1 MKRSKYETVTP
12 PRRRWTANLSEQVVC
27 FFTAIAMRLLLLSLL
42 ALAQGF
48 VPRAMRVPVRGERAA
63 GKITDPKEQLSG
75 EDDVAQFYK
84 SALEKLMI
92 AEHEQTLAAVAY
104 ARAETI
110 AQKEARIHELEA
122 RIAAAAEARH
132 LLSIIEV
139 QPPAGEADEAPPS
152 ASAPE
157 AKRAIRSC
165 TGESSRSWRFAY
177 REQQ

>member
-1 MKRSKYETVTP
+1 
-12 PRRRWTANLSEQVVC
+12 
-27 FFTAIAMRLLLLSLL
+27 MRLLLLSLL

-110 AQKEARIHELEA
+110 AQKEARVH
-122 RIAAAAEARH
+122 
-132 LLSIIEV
+132 
-139 QPPAGEADEAPPS
+139 
-152 ASAPE
+152 
-157 AKRAIRSC
+157 
-165 TGESSRSWRFAY
+165 
-177 REQQ
+177 